1 MILILKAIHYFWLI
15 FRNFSKMYLKI
26 RQSDPAKF
34 LSYVRLAWKVA
45 LTKAEL
51 KLGLLTNIDMLLMV
65 EKGIGGEKM

>member
-1 MILILKAIHYFWLI
+1 
-15 FRNFSKMYLKI
+15 MYLKI

-51 KLGLLTNIDMLLMV
+51 KLGLLTNIDMLLMG